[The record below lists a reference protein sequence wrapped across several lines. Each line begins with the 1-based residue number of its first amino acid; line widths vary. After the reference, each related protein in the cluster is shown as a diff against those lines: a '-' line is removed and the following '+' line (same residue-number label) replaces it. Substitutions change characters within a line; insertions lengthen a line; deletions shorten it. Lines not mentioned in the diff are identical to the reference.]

1 MRKKWLLYDE
11 DESNV
16 KSLAEGLNISLVT
29 AKVLCHRGITNI
41 EEAAIFLDPENRQQ
55 FHDPFTMKG
64 MPETIDRIIQA
75 IKSKEKIFIYGD
87 YDVDGISSSAVM
99 VKALRRL
106 GADVSSYIP
115 SRDEGY
121 GFNVPALQKIADR
134 GANLLI
140 SVDCGISNVKEI
152 EEVKDC
158 LDVIVTDHHLPS
170 EPINNAIAVIDPHQ
184 EGCNYPDKNLCGAGV
199 AFKICQALNAKVKD
213 IDYQS
218 YTDDIDLVAL
228 ATVADIVPLVGENR
242 KIVYMGLKQM
252 PQTTDIGLRALIE
265 VAGLSGK
272 KLNTNHLGYKLAPRL
287 NAVGRLT
294 CASKGVELLLSENQE
309 EARYIAKELDE
320 NNDDRKDKEAK
331 MVDEAN
337 EKYKELRKEYGGDLS
352 SIVVASE
359 KWHPG
364 IIGLAA
370 ARLLEK
376 YYLPTIVLSIQGEYA
391 RASCRSIEALHMKH
405 TLDHFKDYFTQYGGH
420 SMAAGF
426 TMMTKDLEK
435 FRNDF
440 DSYVKQNLKEE
451 DFIPVQKVDALIHP
465 AELDIKLAQEIK
477 KIEPFGVENP
487 QPVFAYKNI
496 KGVFPKAMG
505 QEQNHLSFFIKSDN
519 ANSDIR
525 AVAWNKASFIPLIEN
540 ELIDITFEPE
550 INDFNDKVSVQCMIK
565 TIDPSAEGGIF
576 PNRET
581 MINIYKFLWHCSDEL
596 DYQPY
601 DICQFNMRLRKS
613 KYAAKNPKLNSTY
626 IMLSAIQV
634 FEELGLIQFNYCGD
648 RFIMPKSSRKLNLD
662 DSRFWRINHY
672 QDN

>member
-11 DESNV
+11 DELTI
-16 KSLAEGLNISLVT
+16 KSLVDSLNISSVT

-41 EEAAIFLDPENRQQ
+41 EEAAIFLDPENKQQ
-55 FHDPFTMKG
+55 FHDPFLMKG
-64 MPETIDRIIQA
+64 MSEAVDRIIKA
-75 IKSKEKIFIYGD
+75 IDGKEKIIIYGD
-87 YDVDGISSSAVM
+87 YDVDGISSSSIM
-99 VKALRRL
+99 VRALRRL
-106 GADVSSYIP
+106 GADVRYYIP

-121 GFNVPALQKIADR
+121 GFNVPALQKIADE

-170 EPINNAIAVIDPHQ
+170 EPINNAVAVIDPHQ

-199 AFKICQALNAKVKD
+199 VFKICQALNTKING

-218 YTDDIDLVAL
+218 YTDDIDLAAL
-228 ATVADIVPLVGENR
+228 ATVADIVPLIGENR
-242 KIVYMGLKQM
+242 KIVYIGLKQM
-252 PQTTDIGLRALIE
+252 HQTANIGLRALIE
-265 VAGLSGK
+265 VASLSGK
-272 KLNTNHLGYKLAPRL
+272 NLNTNHLGYKLAPRL

-309 EARYIAKELDE
+309 EAKVIAKELNEE
-320 NNDDRKDKEAK
+320 NDIRKNMETK

-337 EKYKELRKEYGGDLS
+337 EKYKELRKDRGGDLS
-352 SIVVASE
+352 SIIVADE
-359 KWHPG
+359 EWHPG

-370 ARLLEK
+370 ARLLERH
-376 YYLPTIVLSIQGEYA
+376 YLPTIVLSIQGEYA

-435 FRNDF
+435 FRNEF

-451 DFIPVQKVDALIHP
+451 DFIPIQKVDTFIHP
-465 AELDIKLAQEIK
+465 AELDIKLAQEME
-477 KIEPFGVENP
+477 KIEPFGVGNP

-496 KGVFPKAMG
+496 RGAWPKAMG
-505 QEQNHLSFFIKSDN
+505 QDQNHLSFFIKSDS
-519 ANSDIR
+519 ANSDVR

-540 ELIDITFEPE
+540 ERIDITFEPE
-550 INDFNDKVSVQCMIK
+550 INDFNDKVSVQCMTK
-565 TIDPSAEGGIF
+565 TIEPSAEGGAF
-576 PNRET
+576 PDRET
-581 MINIYKFLWHCSDEL
+581 MISIYKFLWHCASDSE
-596 DYQPY
+596 YKPY
-601 DICQFNMRLRKS
+601 DICQFNVGFRKS
-613 KYAAKNPKLNSTY
+613 EYAAKNPKLNSTY
-626 IMLSAIQV
+626 TMLSAVQV
-634 FEELGLIQFNYCGD
+634 FEELGLIQFNSSGD
-648 RFIMPKSSRKLNLD
+648 CFIMPKSSRKLNLD
-662 DSRFWRINHY
+662 DSRFWRINHKR
-672 QDN
+672 